1 MYQWWVFLHL
11 IGVFGFLT
19 AHGVSVGVAFKL
31 RRERNPERIHALQE
45 LSSGSIRLFYV
56 SMLLLLAGGIV
67 AGFQGHWWGQKWIWT
82 ALIVLV
88 VTSVVMG
95 IIATPYY
102 RRLGFVARAKAGGST
117 AVSDEQFAA
126 ILSSSVPFVLA
137 AVGFGAIIFILYLM
151 VFKPW

>member
-1 MYQWWVFLHL
+1 
-11 IGVFGFLT
+11 
-19 AHGVSVGVAFKL
+19 
-31 RRERNPERIHALQE
+31 
-45 LSSGSIRLFYV
+45 
-56 SMLLLLAGGIV
+56 MLLLLAGGIV